1 MDVLMP
7 QLGETVAEGKILRW
21 FKSIGEAVARGDNL
35 CEIETDKVTVEVPA
49 ITDGVL
55 TQINAEVGTVAPVGA
70 VIAIVANPG
79 EEPTIRSGGKALA
92 SAPAAAPAP
101 VAATGSSA
109 PAVLVTAEISPTGRQ
124 TPLDHFREVDT
135 PRRNFGPAR
144 LANGIRVTPL
154 ARRLAGG
161 ASIEL
166 LSVQGSGSRGLITG
180 RDVEKAIA
188 ARTSVPGV
196 AREDLIGDVYRGR
209 PHRIVAIDGM
219 RRTIAARL
227 TRSKAT
233 IPHFYLMT
241 HVEVGRLASLRAE
254 INESA
259 PKDAAAAPAYRLSLN
274 DFMIKALALALQ
286 ELPSANAI
294 WSDDGI
300 LEFEHS
306 DVAVAVAV
314 PGGLF
319 TPVVMAAESKSVAAI
334 SREVKSLA
342 QRAKERSLRP
352 EEYQGGSTTISNLG
366 MHGVEAFSA
375 IINPPQATILAIGAA
390 TRDAVETAAG
400 GVAFVDR
407 VTATL
412 SCDHRIVDGVLG
424 AELLGHF
431 KSLVENPFRMLV

>member
-7 QLGETVAEGKILRW
+7 QLGETVAEGKIIRW

-79 EEPTIRSGGKALA
+79 EEQTIRSGGKAPA
-92 SAPAAAPAP
+92 SAP

-109 PAVLVTAEISPTGRQ
+109 PAVQVTAEASSTRGQ

-161 ASIEL
+161 ASIDL
-166 LSVQGSGSRGLITG
+166 LSVQRSGSRGLITG

-196 AREDLIGDVYRGR
+196 AREDLIGDAYRER

-227 TRSKAT
+227 TQSKAT

-286 ELPSANAI
+286 ELPSANAV

-300 LEFEHS
+300 FEFEHS

-342 QRAKERSLRP
+342 QRARERSLRP

-390 TRDAVETAAG
+390 TRDAVEAAAG